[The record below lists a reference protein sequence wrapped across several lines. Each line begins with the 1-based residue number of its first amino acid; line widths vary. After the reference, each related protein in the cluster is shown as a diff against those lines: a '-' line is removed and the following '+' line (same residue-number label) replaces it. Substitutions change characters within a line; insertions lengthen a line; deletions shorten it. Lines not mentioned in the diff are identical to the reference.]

1 MVAPL
6 LSEAVSRNGFAAAV
20 SSTSQHVAL
29 AGSVALRWER
39 GIRHRAAAHARPGE
53 HQESTKR
60 SWTKH
65 PTMGTARV
73 VGVREPRAAVAVA
86 GRGRKS

>member
-6 LSEAVSRNGFAAAV
+6 LSEAVSRNDFATAV

-53 HQESTKR
+53 HEAVVDEAPDDGHGTS
-60 SWTKH
+60 SWS
-65 PTMGTARV
+65 A
-73 VGVREPRAAVAVA
+73 
-86 GRGRKS
+86 